1 MLANPIQSNNFIL
14 SILDDRRQLASQFS
28 QIHFSHCYIEANR
41 CVDFMAR
48 KGTQQSKDFCLF
60 DSLPVGI
67 VELIEF
73 DNSSLYLNGIVLLTL
88 YLFFSFYVTTLSTKK
103 KRQHKHICQVFYFIM
118 IVHFFLNATLQNVYN
133 MHIINSISY
142 F

>member
-28 QIHFSHCYIEANR
+28 QIHFSHCYREANR
-41 CVDFMAR
+41 CADFMAR
-48 KGTQQSKDFCLF
+48 KGTQQSEDFCLF

-103 KRQHKHICQVFYFIM
+103 KKDNISTYAKYFI
-118 IVHFFLNATLQNVYN
+118 LL
-133 MHIINSISY
+133 
-142 F
+142 

>member
-1 MLANPIQSNNFIL
+1 
-14 SILDDRRQLASQFS
+14 
-28 QIHFSHCYIEANR
+28 
-41 CVDFMAR
+41 MAR
-48 KGTQQSKDFCLF
+48 KGTQQSEDFCLF

-103 KRQHKHICQVFYFIM
+103 KKDNISTYVKYFILLWSF
-118 IVHFFLNATLQNVYN
+118 IFFLNATLQNVYN